1 MPLVWDCSRC
11 HLSVPRGWVAA
22 AGPLRLSLPI
32 LCCQPGFP
40 PISWEWLSLCFGN
53 STLWGM
59 TCRVFEQ
66 VSPSKAHVSL
76 DAPSCH
82 RHCARATGA
91 LGAAPGLGVQRGPEP
106 AHAASGELGLI
117 SRPRLNKMLH
127 HWLGL
132 RRVSHPLSHA
142 VPMPGGGPER
152 GHCSWMCPRGSA
164 QTSVHCCHINLLPR
178 VLPELTSMLT
188 APCSPS
194 FPLWIFLFSSD
205 FINKKSEP

>member
-1 MPLVWDCSRC
+1 MG
-11 HLSVPRGWVAA
+11 H
-22 AGPLRLSLPI
+22 
-32 LCCQPGFP
+32 
-40 PISWEWLSLCFGN
+40 EW
-53 STLWGM
+53 
-59 TCRVFEQ
+59 
-66 VSPSKAHVSL
+66 L

-82 RHCARATGA
+82 RHHARVTGA
-91 LGAAPGLGVQRGPEP
+91 VGAAPGLGVQRGPEP

-178 VLPELTSMLT
+178 VLPALTSMLT

-194 FPLWIFLFSSD
+194 FPLWIYFLFSSD
-205 FINKKSEP
+205 FISKKSEP

>member
-1 MPLVWDCSRC
+1 MPLVRGCSRC
-11 HLSVPRGWVAA
+11 HLSIPRGWVAA

-32 LCCQPGFP
+32 LCCPPGFP

-53 STLWGM
+53 STSWGM

-66 VSPSKAHVSL
+66 VSPSKAHVWL

-82 RHCARATGA
+82 RHRARATGA
-91 LGAAPGLGVQRGPEP
+91 VGAAPGLGVQRDPEP
-106 AHAASGELGLI
+106 AHTASGELGLI

-152 GHCSWMCPRGSA
+152 GHCLLLDVPKRLSPDLC
-164 QTSVHCCHINLLPR
+164 TLLPHESASPCAPR
-178 VLPELTSMLT
+178 ADVHADCPLLPLL
-188 APCSPS
+188 SP
-194 FPLWIFLFSSD
+194 LDLLF
-205 FINKKSEP
+205 I